1 MTLHKTLACADHSRT
16 ADESGGETLPRAG
29 TPKTPD
35 ARAQKKARD
44 KAPMVLLRVDANG
57 IRHYG
62 KKEVD

>member
-1 MTLHKTLACADHSRT
+1 MTLHKTLACSDHSRSG
-16 ADESGGETLPRAG
+16 DESGGETVPRAG
-29 TPKTPD
+29 TPKTPG

-62 KKEVD
+62 KKEDN

>member
-1 MTLHKTLACADHSRT
+1 MTLHKTIAFAAHSRSG
-16 ADESGGETLPRAG
+16 DESGGETLPRAD

-62 KKEVD
+62 KKVDN